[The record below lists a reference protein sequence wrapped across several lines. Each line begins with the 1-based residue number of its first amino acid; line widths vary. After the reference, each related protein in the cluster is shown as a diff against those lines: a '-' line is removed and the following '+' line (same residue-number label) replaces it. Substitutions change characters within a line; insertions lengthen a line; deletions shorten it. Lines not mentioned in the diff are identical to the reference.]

1 MKKNFKIIL
10 AAMLFFQLAF
20 MQIQNRILQTEQFF
34 TVSAGHLK
42 Q

>member
-10 AAMLFFQLAF
+10 AAMLFFSAG
-20 MQIQNRILQTEQFF
+20 IYANPTEQFF